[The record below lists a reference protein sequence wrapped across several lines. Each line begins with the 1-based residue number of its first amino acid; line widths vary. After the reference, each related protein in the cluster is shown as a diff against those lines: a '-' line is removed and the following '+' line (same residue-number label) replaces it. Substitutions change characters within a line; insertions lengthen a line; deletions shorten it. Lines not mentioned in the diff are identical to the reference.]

1 MPEQTSQKRQTAYKV
16 RIKDILENS
25 YVKTEGWNLNYF
37 LMNGKKV
44 SRVNI
49 IGAAVSNISEAP
61 NFKNF
66 DFDDGTAR
74 ISIRDFGENI
84 IKDIVIG
91 DVLLIIGRPR
101 QYGNEKYIV
110 PEIIKKIE
118 DKRWI
123 EIRKLELKKE
133 FGEDTV
139 RAEKPEEMFF
149 EESVSVKEIIIEEEI
164 VDSNNNKEKTP
175 YQVVYETIKG
185 LDKGEGVSIEDIKI
199 DNAERIINDLLMQGE
214 VFELKPGKYKLLE

>member
-37 LMNGKKV
+37 LMNDKKV

-49 IGAAVSNISEAP
+49 IGAVVSNISEAP

-74 ISIRDFGENI
+74 ISVRDFGENV
-84 IKDIVIG
+84 IKDVAIG
-91 DVLLIIGRPR
+91 DVILIIGRPR

-110 PEIIKKIE
+110 PELIRKIE

-123 EIRKLELKKE
+123 EVRKLELKKE
-133 FGEDTV
+133 FGEDAL
-139 RAEKPEEMFF
+139 RAEHPEEMYF
-149 EESVSVKEIIIEEEI
+149 EESVSVKEVIVEEDI
-164 VDSNNNKEKTP
+164 VSSASSKEKTP
-175 YQVVYETIKG
+175 YQVVYETIKS
-185 LDKGEGVSIEDIKI
+185 LDKGEGIGIEELNIE
-199 DNAERIINDLLMQGE
+199 NAEKIIKDLLMQGE
-214 VFELKPGKYKLLE
+214 VFEIKPGRYKLLE